1 MVTRIRTS
9 QRWQRRWT
17 RQIEFGAFHRRCH
30 SSIGRLQMKSHP
42 TAYSLRRYLDMPPAA
57 LIAYLLFAI
66 VVTLIDYNYNPPL
79 GSLPPSFR
87 RSLLPYTGSFM
98 MVPYA
103 FTLIFALPMIFNRI
117 REYRQLLRF
126 FGITVLLF
134 IFIVYGFN
142 GVYRLGRDGGPPDLG
157 IPHLAISPWRPI
169 WTILIPSIWIAVL
182 YLPSM
187 NRFCRVTPNP
197 NEEEA

>member
-1 MVTRIRTS
+1 
-9 QRWQRRWT
+9 
-17 RQIEFGAFHRRCH
+17 
-30 SSIGRLQMKSHP
+30 MKSHP
-42 TAYSLRRYLDMPPAA
+42 VAYFLRRFLGAPPAA

-66 VVTLIDYNYNPPL
+66 VVTLIDYNYQPQL
-79 GSLPPSFR
+79 GSLPASFR
-87 RSLLPYTGSFM
+87 RSLLPYTGFLTM

-126 FGITVLLF
+126 FGITVLLL
-134 IFIVYGFN
+134 IFIVHGVN
-142 GVYRLGRDGGPPDLG
+142 DVYRFGRDGWPPDLG

-182 YLPSM
+182 HLPSM
-187 NRFCRVTPNP
+187 NRFCRVTRKPN
-197 NEEEA
+197 NA

>member
-1 MVTRIRTS
+1 M
-9 QRWQRRWT
+9 
-17 RQIEFGAFHRRCH
+17 
-30 SSIGRLQMKSHP
+30 
-42 TAYSLRRYLDMPPAA
+42 
-57 LIAYLLFAI
+57 LI
-66 VVTLIDYNYNPPL
+66 
-79 GSLPPSFR
+79 
-87 RSLLPYTGSFM
+87 PYTL
-98 MVPYA
+98 
-103 FTLIFALPMIFNRI
+103 TLIFALPMIFNRI
-117 REYRQLLRF
+117 REYRQFSR
-126 FGITVLLF
+126 FGITFPLL

-142 GVYRLGRDGGPPDLG
+142 DVFRLGRDGGPPDLG